1 MAGQVARC
9 AGIFC
14 ADEVVVIDDSPSSE
28 GGEKTVSSHAA
39 FLARVLQYMETPQY
53 LRRSLIAQ
61 HPHLKHVGLLPP
73 LNAPHHPRST
83 EWTKYREGVVERV
96 AASTSG
102 ADAEPDH
109 SLVNVGLDR
118 PAKVHRAL
126 SVGER
131 VTVRMKDKGFPKAG
145 DEAAAGDG
153 GGGGEWYRGKVVD
166 SREPRRRKG
175 SFWGYSVRL
184 ARTLSEALEGGD
196 REYDLKIGT
205 SERGEVFDPTRPD
218 CSLPEF
224 SSLLV
229 CFGAVEGLER
239 AYAGDPKLKSREGGC
254 EQLFDLW
261 LNTCPSQGTRTIRA
275 EEAILVSMALLSTK
289 LPRFFSENAVNAT
302 VGGGGG
308 NDAEE

>member
-1 MAGQVARC
+1 M
-9 AGIFC
+9 
-14 ADEVVVIDDSPSSE
+14 
-28 GGEKTVSSHAA
+28 
-39 FLARVLQYMETPQY
+39 
-53 LRRSLIAQ
+53 
-61 HPHLKHVGLLPP
+61 
-73 LNAPHHPRST
+73 
-83 EWTKYREGVVERV
+83 
-96 AASTSG
+96 
-102 ADAEPDH
+102 
-109 SLVNVGLDR
+109 
-118 PAKVHRAL
+118 
-126 SVGER
+126 
-131 VTVRMKDKGFPKAG
+131 
-145 DEAAAGDG
+145 
-153 GGGGEWYRGKVVD
+153 D

-239 AYAGDPKLKSREGGC
+239 AYACDPKLKSREGGC

-308 NDAEE
+308 NDAEECPQCGFG